1 MKTEP
6 TALDREAATLF
17 TPAPGMR
24 AIMSDSLFGGRWV
37 RIAVADKKLAGC
49 YETSPDTWD
58 AYGKDWWGMDAL
70 DTDDPA
76 TVGCMLAQVEAV
88 VGKPIDTWMSTKGPM
103 PELPYAVESGPY
115 VTIGRGATRGH
126 ALLAAM
132 RGLKRAT

>member
-6 TALDREAATLF
+6 TDIDREAARLF
-17 TPAPGMR
+17 VCVDGMR
-24 AIMSDSLFGGRWV
+24 AGW
-37 RIAVADKKLAGC
+37 C
-49 YETSPDTWD
+49 YTSITVVPPRNRCMWERVCYD
-58 AYGKDWWGMDAL
+58 GKEPDAL

-103 PELPYAVESGPY
+103 PELPYSVESGPY

>member
-6 TALDREAATLF
+6 TAIDREAAQLF
-17 TPAPGMR
+17 SPAGGMR
-24 AIMSDSLFGGRWV
+24 AGCGGERNGV
-37 RIAVADKKLAGC
+37 RPVWERLRDGSEA
-49 YETSPDTWD
+49 TPDF
-58 AYGKDWWGMDAL
+58 Y

-76 TVGCMLAQVEAV
+76 TVGCMLAQVETVA
-88 VGKPIDTWMSTKGPM
+88 GKPLDTWMSTKGPM

>member
-6 TALDREAATLF
+6 NDIDKEAAALF
-17 TPAPGMR
+17 KPAPGMR
-24 AIMSDSLFGGRWV
+24 AIKSDSLFGGRWV
-37 RIAVADKKLAGC
+37 RIAVADENLAGC
-49 YETSPDTWD
+49 YEAGVDTWEV
-58 AYGKDWWGMDAL
+58 YIKDWWGMDAL

>member
-37 RIAVADKKLAGC
+37 RIAGC

-76 TVGCMLAQVEAV
+76 TVGCMLAQVETVA
-88 VGKPIDTWMSTKGPM
+88 GKPLDTWMSTKGPM

>member
-6 TALDREAATLF
+6 TDIDRKAASLF

-24 AIMSDSLFGGRWV
+24 VWRAITADTLSEPGMVLEVDSQSAGIRTDSGWSWFS
-37 RIAVADKKLAGC
+37 IAAI
-49 YETSPDTWD
+49 D
-58 AYGKDWWGMDAL
+58 A
-70 DTDDPA
+70 DDPA

-88 VGKPIDTWMSTKGPM
+88 AGKPIDTWMSTKGPM
-103 PELPYAVESGPY
+103 PDLPYAVESGPY

-132 RGLKRAT
+132 RRLKRAS

>member
-6 TALDREAATLF
+6 TVLDREAATLF

-37 RIAVADKKLAGC
+37 RIAVADEKLAGC
-49 YETSPDTWD
+49 YETGVDTWD
-58 AYGKDWWGMDAL
+58 VYTKDWWGMDAL